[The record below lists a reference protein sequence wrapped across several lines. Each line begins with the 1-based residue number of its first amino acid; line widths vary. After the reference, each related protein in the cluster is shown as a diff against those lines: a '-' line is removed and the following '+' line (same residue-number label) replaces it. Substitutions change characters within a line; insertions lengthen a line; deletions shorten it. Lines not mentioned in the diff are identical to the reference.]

1 VRSLVVVGVTAVL
14 AACGDARHEPVRVV
28 AQPRAV
34 APAAPEPLPAA
45 APPAAPAPPV
55 EASAPAPPAAATVA
69 APSPPRG
76 LDAAPPPGLASA
88 GPPQRRWQPGEP
100 NGNADFRSALESRQ
114 RARGEP
120 GQP

>member
-1 VRSLVVVGVTAVL
+1 MKGLFLASVVAAL
-14 AACGDARHEPVRVV
+14 AACGEAKHEPVRVI

-34 APAAPEPLPAA
+34 VPAAPEPVPAA
-45 APPAAPAPPV
+45 APPPAPAPPMPA
-55 EASAPAPPAAATVA
+55 ASVAAPPA
-69 APSPPRG
+69 PRG
-76 LDAAPPPGLASA
+76 LDAAPPPGLAGT

-114 RARGEP
+114 RGRGAA

>member
-1 VRSLVVVGVTAVL
+1 MRLIVAGVVAAL

-28 AQPRAV
+28 AQPRA
-34 APAAPEPLPAA
+34 AAPVAAEPAPPA

-55 EASAPAPPAAATVA
+55 AAASMAAPPA
-69 APSPPRG
+69 PRG
-76 LDAAPPPGLASA
+76 LDAAPPPGLANA
-88 GPPQRRWQPGEP
+88 PPPQRRWQPGEP